1 MFVWWIINRETL
13 PTTAGGRKCQP
24 PPMLKSKL
32 PFGIDSMLMLMK
44 SLREFRFPVALM
56 ELHDQM
62 GDTYGCMLF
71 GMRSIRTRDP
81 RNIKAILA
89 TQFEDYGLAQ
99 ERKAYHSL
107 LGNTGIFVVDGV
119 SWSHS
124 RALLRPSF
132 DRTNVA
138 DLSQLEGF
146 MQNFFSRINESPQ
159 QPFTHAR
166 AVELQELFQCLTM
179 DSSTNFLFGEP
190 IGALTPKK
198 YTLENDEMTF
208 DQAFDIAQYG
218 LAMRAPLSSF
228 YWLHNGWEFRKACS
242 TARSQAGVYV
252 SNTLR
257 KLGLAEKKAEKEG
270 LGKKYV
276 FLEELA
282 ERTQDPQVL
291 QDQVLN
297 VMLAG
302 RDTTAALLS
311 WTFLCLAKHPEV
323 FKKLRAEISAVIGVD
338 ENARLPTQAEL
349 RNILY
354 LRWIIQEV
362 LRLYPPVAINA
373 RRALHATTL
382 PYGGGPDRN
391 SPISIRKGERVVY
404 STFSLH
410 RRTEAYGP
418 DAQEF
423 RPERWGEEA
432 LRKVGWSWIP
442 FNGGP
447 RICIG
452 QQMALTHASYFIA
465 RMMQVYKG
473 ITLKDSSPV
482 DDAYDTKL
490 VMASGRG
497 VHVFLS

>member
-1 MFVWWIINRETL
+1 
-13 PTTAGGRKCQP
+13 
-24 PPMLKSKL
+24 
-32 PFGIDSMLMLMK
+32 
-44 SLREFRFPVALM
+44 
-56 ELHDQM
+56 
-62 GDTYGCMLF
+62 
-71 GMRSIRTRDP
+71 
-81 RNIKAILA
+81 
-89 TQFEDYGLAQ
+89 
-99 ERKAYHSL
+99 
-107 LGNTGIFVVDGV
+107 
-119 SWSHS
+119 
-124 RALLRPSF
+124 
-132 DRTNVA
+132 
-138 DLSQLEGF
+138 

-198 YTLENDEMTF
+198 CTLENDEMPF
-208 DQAFDIAQYG
+208 DQAFDMAQYG

-228 YWLHNGWEFRKACS
+228 YWLHNGREFRKACS

-257 KLGLAEKKAEKEG
+257 KLGLAEKAEKEG

-323 FKKLRAEISAVIGVD
+323 FKKLRAEISAVVGVD

-354 LRWIIQEV
+354 LRWIIQE
-362 LRLYPPVAINA
+362 
-373 RRALHATTL
+373 
-382 PYGGGPDRN
+382 G
-391 SPISIRKGERVVY
+391 K
-404 STFSLH
+404 F
-410 RRTEAYGP
+410 
-418 DAQEF
+418 
-423 RPERWGEEA
+423 
-432 LRKVGWSWIP
+432 
-442 FNGGP
+442 
-447 RICIG
+447 
-452 QQMALTHASYFIA
+452 
-465 RMMQVYKG
+465 
-473 ITLKDSSPV
+473 LK
-482 DDAYDTKL
+482 L
-490 VMASGRG
+490 C
-497 VHVFLS
+497 F